1 MTERP
6 KGRVLWQVAKGLTFF
21 TMIIVLSGSQ
31 VAAAASSDANA
42 EQAIRSVLD
51 QQVRA
56 WNRGDI
62 KDFMSGYWN
71 SPDLIYVGNTKVT
84 RGWQTLLDRF
94 EELSKSSGGQ
104 IGTLELP
111 ETQISVLS
119 PDSALVWGTCR
130 VLHRVKTGRDCTPL
144 CCAGSRRGGAR
155 SMTAHLLSSCG
166 RRAVVSSNVFPL
178 NSPEQFPS

>member
-1 MTERP
+1 MDPMPGFPVTRIPMDSEADMTERP
-6 KGRVLWQVAKGLTFF
+6 NARVFSQVVKGLTFF

-31 VAAAASSDANA
+31 VAAAASSDADA

-51 QQVRA
+51 QQVAA

-94 EELSKSSGGQ
+94 EELSKSAGGPNRDAGASRNPDQRPQSGQCPGL
-104 IGTLELP
+104 GNV
-111 ETQISVLS
+111 SS
-119 PDSALVWGTCR
+119 FA
-130 VLHRVKTGRDCTPL
+130 
-144 CCAGSRRGGAR
+144 AGSRPEGTVHPCAAQVPGGV
-155 SMTAHLLSSCG
+155 AHGL
-166 RRAVVSSNVFPL
+166 
-178 NSPEQFPS
+178 

>member
-1 MTERP
+1 MPPSLAYPRTRRHYMTERL
-6 KGRVLWQVAKGLTFF
+6 KGRVLRQVAKRLTFF
-21 TMIIVLSGSQ
+21 AMMIVLSGSQ
-31 VAAAASSDANA
+31 VAAAAGSDADA
-42 EQAIRSVLD
+42 EEAIRSVLD
-51 QQVRA
+51 KQVRA
-56 WNRGDI
+56 WNRGDV

-119 PDSALVWGTCR
+119 PDSALVWGTYR
-130 VLHRVKTGRDCTPL
+130 VLQPGQDRKGLYTLVLRRVQEGWRTVYDRTSSEPL
-144 CCAGSRRGGAR
+144 R
-155 SMTAHLLSSCG
+155 
-166 RRAVVSSNVFPL
+166 
-178 NSPEQFPS
+178 